1 VRHGLACPAAVYACW
16 DIGRKWIERHVE
28 LDGGG
33 LRVWDSPTWGEMC
46 EIFNMARQVTRVALR
61 MQGEVVG

>member
-1 VRHGLACPAAVYACW
+1 
-16 DIGRKWIERHVE
+16 VE